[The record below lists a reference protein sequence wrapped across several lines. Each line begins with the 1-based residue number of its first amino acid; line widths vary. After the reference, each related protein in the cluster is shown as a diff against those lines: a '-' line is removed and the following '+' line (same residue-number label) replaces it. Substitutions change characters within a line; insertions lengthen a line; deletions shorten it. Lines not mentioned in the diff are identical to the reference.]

1 MYCLFFFF
9 VGILAFRGLLFYGFL
24 GIGKIMIV
32 RVVVNEVG
40 VYVFVINGFE
50 IISK

>member
-1 MYCLFFFF
+1 M
-9 VGILAFRGLLFYGFL
+9 LFYGFL

-50 IISK
+50 IISKFYGEIEVKLC